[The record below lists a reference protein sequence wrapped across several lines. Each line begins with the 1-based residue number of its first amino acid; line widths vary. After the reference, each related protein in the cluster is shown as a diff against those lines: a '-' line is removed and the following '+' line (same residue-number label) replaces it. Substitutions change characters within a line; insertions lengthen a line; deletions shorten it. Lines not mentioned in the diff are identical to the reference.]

1 MSPILTDNALDFV
14 SHSTEQTRRVGERLG
29 RLLQPGH
36 IVCLQGD
43 LGAGKTCL
51 AQGIGRG
58 LGIESAIT
66 SPTFILVNEYQAP
79 GATHKLYHVDLY
91 RVETVT
97 EAHGIGLEDIFY
109 GDDIC
114 VIEWAERVSEMLPA
128 DRLWITLRYVDDTKR
143 ALQFEAHG
151 ARCAS
156 LLERLR
162 REAFGI

>member
-1 MSPILTDNALDFV
+1 VSPIVTNNAVEFV
-14 SHSTEQTRRVGERLG
+14 SHSADQTRRLGERLG

-58 LGIESAIT
+58 LGISSAIT
-66 SPTFILVNEYQAP
+66 SPTFILVNQYQVPEAS
-79 GATHKLYHVDLY
+79 HRLYHVDLY
-91 RVETVT
+91 RVETVA
-97 EAHGIGLEDIFY
+97 EARGIGLEDVFF

-114 VIEWAERVSEMLPA
+114 VIEWAERVIELLPA
-128 DRLWITLRYVDDTKR
+128 DRLWITLRYVDNTKR
-143 ALQFEAHG
+143 ALQLEAHG
-151 ARCAS
+151 TRCAS

-162 REAFGI
+162 REAFGL